1 MKTKLLIFIFFING
15 LFCLGQSIQ
24 INQITPT
31 AVNGGININVLVTT
45 FNGAGYL
52 SHSYTVTENTIN
64 LDVCYW
70 FNLTLPV
77 YQIST
82 DFLIPVSNTQNYTI
96 NLSTFNSTS
105 NIICNFYSTGPTASR
120 QFLDVKNFEN
130 DKNSFIVFPNPSD
143 GIFEFKENYSSIK
156 QIKVYDF
163 LGKIIKEINNFKTNQ
178 LDLSILNNGVYHLEI
193 ESELGINF
201 QKVVVNK

>member
-1 MKTKLLIFIFFING
+1 MKKKLLLFIFLINC
-15 LFCLGQSIQ
+15 LFCLGQNIQ

-52 SHSYTVTENTIN
+52 SHTYTVTGNTIN
-64 LDVCYW
+64 LSVCYW

-77 YQIST
+77 FQIST

-96 NLSTFNSTS
+96 NLSTFHSSSPT
-105 NIICNFYSTGPTASR
+105 ICNFHSAGPTATR
-120 QFLDVKNFEN
+120 QFLNVKNIEK
-130 DKNSFIVFPNPSD
+130 DKNNFIVFPNPSD

-163 LGKIIKEINNFKTNQ
+163 MGKIVKVFNDFKTNQ
-178 LDLSILNNGVYHLEI
+178 IDLSILNNGIYHLEI
-193 ESELGINF
+193 ENDLGISF
-201 QKVVVNK
+201 QKIVVNK